1 MGFLLLCSKVKS
13 QPQPSVFDTK
23 SVHHNIS
30 QRAITCFVKDN
41 DGYMWVG
48 TRGNGLFK
56 YDGVEFKQ
64 YVKKWEDSKALV
76 NNTINK
82 LYLDESSRLW
92 IATENGIQHFDKIDN
107 QFKSITYNGIA
118 LSANIHA
125 IKQTKNGLLLVGTHK
140 LGLFIVDPSN
150 LEAKSVN
157 YASAFSLIE
166 FEINDITEFND
177 DLYWLATNK
186 GLMRYDFNS
195 NMLSIENKNPLTDKP
210 LITFNTDKKN
220 NIWIG
225 TSQSGV
231 IKYNRL
237 SREFKN
243 FNFTSKRI
251 LALSNYYDKIL
262 VATENDGLFILKTNG
277 VVDENLRQVSFENCK
292 LKSNSI
298 WSLYVDQKDRI
309 WIGYYDK
316 GFDVFDLAHN
326 KFYSLADNFKDL
338 KYQNIGSISGISCT
352 SDDILWIATNDNGLF
367 KYHKKLNTIT
377 PISDSKSNYKGLNS
391 KDITSVYV
399 DVNKNLWVGT
409 WTSGLYMLKA
419 NSKRFVNYN
428 MSSKYNR
435 LESNRIMT
443 FTGDKN
449 GNVWIG
455 SFLGGIMK
463 YDISSKRIS
472 HINNKKVRELNLD
485 NANIRKLLLD
495 SNNNLWIGSRKG
507 LFRFDHTNND
517 DEFEIKNFNL
527 QLNNLT
533 NSNTSPP
540 VILSLLEDYKG
551 HIWIG
556 TEGFGL
562 FSYETTKNSFDWF
575 HTKDGLQQ
583 ETVNSIN
590 TANNETIWIAG
601 NKGISSFIKST
612 KLFKNYNTND
622 GLMVNNFNRNASFK
636 DHNGDLMF
644 GNALGINVFNPNTFK
659 TNTEKPLIHVT
670 GIEINNQSSIKNS
683 QEINPNSTINNKVEL
698 DHGQSVFTVNYVG
711 INYTRGKQNQYA
723 YKLEGFEKEWNYVGS
738 KTAAT
743 YTNIPPGDYIFK
755 VKAANNEGY
764 WNETPETISITL
776 SKPWWTTNL
785 MLITYILIGLTIGFI
800 IYDLTK
806 SKLRQRQAIKSERI
820 KLLQTESLNAKK
832 IQFFTNISHEFR
844 TPLTLILN
852 PLEAL
857 LNSSYHFPDEIKSK
871 LNIIH
876 KNTNRLFRLIDEL
889 MDFRKLQFNKLSIKV
904 KPTNFN
910 DFLKQLVTHFEEEAF
925 MRKIQFKLYQERLN
939 EFIWIDPSLFEKII
953 FNLLSNAFKATA
965 DGGAITISV
974 QPKSQIIIPAF
985 NPDEKVKGC
994 IISIKDNGV
1003 GVKKE
1008 DINNIFD
1015 RFYQTEALDQQYYG
1029 GTGIGLEVVR
1039 SFVELHKGH
1048 IEVVSDGVSGSEF
1061 IISIPFGNAHFSANE
1076 IDKNPT
1082 KENVDLNQKITPKP
1096 ATKITS
1102 EHKPQILIVEDNI
1115 ELRQYLTEQ
1124 LENEYNIIE
1133 AKNGVQGLKIAQK
1146 FVPELIISDVMM
1158 PLMNGF
1164 DFCEQLKGNSQTSHI
1179 PVIMLTAK
1187 ILETDRLKGINSGAE
1202 VYLKKPFSITLLKT
1216 HIKQLIQS
1224 RKLIF
1229 EKYYKGIINNDLTNS
1244 KDKDFISSVLN
1255 YVHENIGN
1263 TKLNVEF
1270 MAKELHLSRSKLYRK
1285 IKTAT
1290 GDSANEFIRKIR
1302 LEKAKE
1308 YLEQTDKTVSEICY
1322 AVGFSSPSYFSK
1334 CYKQHFGEI
1343 PKKDRKVSQ

>member
-1 MGFLLLCSKVKS
+1 MCFLLLCSKVKS

-82 LYLDESSRLW
+82 LYLDVSSRLW

-195 NMLSIENKNPLTDKP
+195 NMLYIENKNPLTDKP

-338 KYQNIGSISGISCT
+338 KYQNIGSVSGISCT

-939 EFIWIDPSLFEKII
+939 ELIWIDPSLFEKII

-1229 EKYYKGIINNDLTNS
+1229 DKYYKGIINNDLTNS

-1343 PKKDRKVSQ
+1343 PKKDRKVNQ